1 LAKPNYR
8 HQKKQREQAQK
19 RKKEAKLL
27 RKLEKKRESDPVA
40 VDPKVDVPTG
50 SA

>member
-1 LAKPNYR
+1 MAKPNYR

-19 RKKEAKLL
+19 RKKEAKLQ
-27 RKLEKKRESDPVA
+27 RRFEKNREPDPIA
-40 VDPKVDVPTG
+40 VDPKVDIPTD